1 MCITHDLEQQEVSS
15 TGIWFPSQNKTK
27 TTLFTKC
34 GFKSC
39 LASEE
44 RPWSVDPRSHTI
56 RHLHPVVALAPNEG
70 GSAMWGSSTSPTW
83 VLVPSFYFYACSFI
97 YKKRK
102 YLLSWVCFP
111 KGGDVCEGLLAER
124 LTGMCLILLVTLLP
138 QGSRI
143 LSWELRG
150 CLQWV
155 PRWWWW
161 WGVSTVITQVALIF
175 QSPLRLHNANT
186 LYCFSL
192 DLILSLKILM

>member
-143 LSWELRG
+143 LAENSGDACNEFHG
-150 CLQWV
+150 GGGG
-155 PRWWWW
+155 
-161 WGVSTVITQVALIF
+161 GVSTVITQVALIF